1 MCFHCREPGH
11 GVADC
16 PAVLESQDMG
26 TGICYRCGS
35 TEHDIGKCKAKIDP
49 AVGMIHKLA
58 FCGVLWSEI
67 SYYWYVDL
75 CSSNLSVLKTEI
87 NMFKGIQYC
96 DNKPDVAVMLS
107 YKYHTVSYSVFRVV
121 CGYAMFLTFV
131 INNGILQVHFHMQNA
146 SSVVRWDI
154 YQGHVLTI
162 PKDCMPKVS
171 AVIYCSWNIFFLL
184 TWHRTK

>member
-1 MCFHCREPGH
+1 MFP
-11 GVADC
+11 
-16 PAVLESQDMG
+16 LQG
-26 TGICYRCGS
+26 TWPWCCWLSSCTGKSRYGYRNLLPVWI
-35 TEHDIGKCKAKIDP
+35 HRAWYW
-49 AVGMIHKLA
+49 HKLA
-58 FCGVLWSEI
+58 FCGLLWSEI

-171 AVIYCSWNIFFLL
+171 AVFYCSWNIFFLL
-184 TWHRTK
+184 TRRRTK